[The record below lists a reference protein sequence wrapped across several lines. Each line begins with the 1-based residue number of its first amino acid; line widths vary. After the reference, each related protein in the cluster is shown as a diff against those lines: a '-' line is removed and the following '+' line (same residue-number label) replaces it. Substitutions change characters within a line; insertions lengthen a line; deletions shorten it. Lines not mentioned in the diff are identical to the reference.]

1 MRGFFAT
8 AVAMAASLH
17 CLAAGAEPF
26 PIDRCPAPSAYSGKA
41 ADVDRE
47 CGPSGQ
53 APEVEHQAQNQAKNN
68 LCAANPGKA
77 IPLAKRDFT
86 RLQQAADKLV
96 SQGRLEYGEGNRLPK
111 DRQVLKDLITLANGA
126 KVGEGSFVSYVGFI
140 SHPRNSN
147 VEKGE
152 SVNCKTPGAASNDI
166 HFDLVQDPGDEIC
179 TSITGEIIPH
189 HRAPVYEVSILRLS
203 RLAERPIRISGQL
216 FFDGSHLPCRTGAH
230 NSPPLRATVW
240 EVHPVYQIDVC
251 RKTTLAACPR
261 NNASLWIPLESFVNV
276 AHEDE

>member
-77 IPLAKRDFT
+77 IPLTKRDFT
-86 RLQQAADKLV
+86 RCLCRVSTRHLGLLSKL
-96 SQGRLEYGEGNRLPK
+96 GRTFA
-111 DRQVLKDLITLANGA
+111 V
-126 KVGEGSFVSYVGFI
+126 
-140 SHPRNSN
+140 
-147 VEKGE
+147 
-152 SVNCKTPGAASNDI
+152 
-166 HFDLVQDPGDEIC
+166 
-179 TSITGEIIPH
+179 
-189 HRAPVYEVSILRLS
+189 
-203 RLAERPIRISGQL
+203 
-216 FFDGSHLPCRTGAH
+216 
-230 NSPPLRATVW
+230 
-240 EVHPVYQIDVC
+240 
-251 RKTTLAACPR
+251 
-261 NNASLWIPLESFVNV
+261 
-276 AHEDE
+276 